1 MAEFVTSAYDSMSEP
16 DRARYEQDHFDLLPA
31 IDKFRVANREFSSGM
46 TPVGQKAAIIDMAY
60 GNGDGQWTQE
70 DAKILEEKRND
81 MGFLN
86 GMKDAGSAM
95 FSVAAVQTGSE
106 WFNNNGGGFQ
116 LGVGGMLGGLFN
128 SNASGAGLT
137 ASFSPDT
144 GLNNSGQNMGLIQRL
159 SNTLG
164 IS

>member
-1 MAEFVTSAYDSMSEP
+1 MVDVAESYDRMSETE
-16 DRARYEQDHFDLLPA
+16 RARYEQDHFERLPA

-46 TPVGQKAAIIDMAY
+46 TPVGEKAAIIDNAY

-86 GMKDAGSAM
+86 GMKDVGTTM
-95 FSVAAVQTGSE
+95 FSVAAIQTGNE
-106 WFNNNGGGFQ
+106 WFANSGGFQ

-128 SNASGAGLT
+128 SNASGVT
-137 ASFSPDT
+137 ASFSPDN
-144 GLNNSGQNMGLIQRL
+144 GLDNAGQNMGFLQRI
-159 SNTLG
+159 SNSFG
-164 IS
+164 IT